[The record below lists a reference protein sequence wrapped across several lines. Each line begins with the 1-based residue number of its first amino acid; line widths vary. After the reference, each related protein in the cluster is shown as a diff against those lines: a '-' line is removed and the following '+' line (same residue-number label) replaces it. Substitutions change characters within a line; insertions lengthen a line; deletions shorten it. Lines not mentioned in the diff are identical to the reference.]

1 MHTLRIWGLSCLLL
15 LMGFVSLPAHSSY
28 FQSES
33 REDFEELFSS
43 GIFTDIRG
51 AANEALF
58 IFN

>member
-1 MHTLRIWGLSCLLL
+1 
-15 LMGFVSLPAHSSY
+15 MGFVSLPAHSSY